1 MSAGIKALQAEG
13 PMILE
18 LLELKVMKEALE

>member
-13 PMILE
+13 SMILE